1 MSDEITWTKPRTVL
15 VVIAWSIISASI
27 MLNVFLSGS
36 QIVGYAFWSISTALP
51 ILMLFFISVFVGM
64 LLEDIKS
71 IVLGVFE
78 ALALTILLTYV
89 GMALPALVGNAPSIY
104 VNAIYADAMYDIFR
118 MFFPL
123 IPLSFLMGAAVG
135 GFLADWLF

>member
-1 MSDEITWTKPRTVL
+1 
-15 VVIAWSIISASI
+15 
-27 MLNVFLSGS
+27 
-36 QIVGYAFWSISTALP
+36 
-51 ILMLFFISVFVGM
+51 M

-89 GMALPALVGNAPSIY
+89 GMALPALAGDAPSIF
-104 VNAIYADAMYDIFR
+104 VNAIYAYAVYDIFR

-123 IPLSFLMGAAVG
+123 IPLSFFVGAVIG
-135 GFLADWLF
+135 GFVKDWLF